1 MRIFVNDT
9 PVDIISEADIAG
21 KGDFDKVIDAA
32 KVRLKD
38 VKLKDDVLVRNATE
52 AYIKAA
58 LDYFSKGRV
67 RKLDSITFAVKNLD
81 KARTFIKQQYKVVEA
96 AGGLVRKDG
105 KVLMIFRLGKWDLP
119 KGKIEK
125 KESAEEG
132 AVREVTE
139 ECSVKVRI
147 VSKICHTWHTYT
159 RNKKKFLKK
168 TYWYLMECLDDAEMK
183 PQAEEDIEEVK
194 WMTDAEAKHAL
205 YNSYFSIRYVFRTY
219 LHKTRKRPSP
229 VDVRAF
235 NGE

>member
-9 PVDIISEADIAG
+9 PVDIVSAADIAG
-21 KGDFDKVIDAA
+21 SNDFDKVIDAE
-32 KVRLKD
+32 KLRLKD

-52 AYIKAA
+52 AYIKTA

-67 RKLDSITFAVKNLD
+67 KKLDSITFAVKNLE
-81 KARTFIKQQYKVVEA
+81 KTRTFIKQQYKVIEA
-96 AGGLVRKDG
+96 AGGIVKKDD

-132 AVREVTE
+132 ALREVTE

-168 TYWYLMECLDDAEMK
+168 TYWYLMECLDDTEMK

-194 WMTDAEAKHAL
+194 WMTDTEAKHAL
-205 YNSYFSIRYVFRTY
+205 YNSYYSIRYVFRTY
-219 LHKTRKRPSP
+219 LHKAKKNPTP
-229 VDVRAF
+229 VSMRSF
-235 NGE
+235 NDE